1 MMLFVTGRSIN
12 YLVLHVHIIL
22 SAKKRF
28 CWLYEASDF
37 RPLRI
42 TVDLGKFCIHFIS
55 FFALVSVH
63 QLKITKKPQW
73 IQVRLFLTI
82 TILASMS

>member
-1 MMLFVTGRSIN
+1 MMLFVTGRSVN

-37 RPLRI
+37 SPLRI
-42 TVDLGKFCIHFIS
+42 TVDQG
-55 FFALVSVH
+55 SVNSAFTSVFLNLSVCSS
-63 QLKITKKPQW
+63 LK
-73 IQVRLFLTI
+73 
-82 TILASMS
+82 